1 MNKIQKKN
9 LSTFNYRP
17 EIDSLRAIAVSLVV
31 LFHFEIFIFKG
42 GFIGVDIFFVI
53 SGYLIT
59 KIACTEIDEKK
70 FSFINFYLKRIRRI
84 MPALSMTILISFV
97 IGYYLLSP
105 AHFERL
111 SRSTVYSA
119 FSLANIFFWSENN
132 YFDFVKHFKPLLHT
146 WSLSVEIQFYILWP
160 ILIFLLKSYFF
171 KNMKVIIILTIALS
185 MIVSFIYSP
194 RASGFFYFTGF
205 RIYEFGI
212 GSLIY
217 LYKFELKKKVADLFF
232 VLGIL
237 IILLSSVLLTEK
249 TIFPG
254 LNAFFPCF
262 GAFLILISFKYL
274 IYFKKIFVN
283 KLFLLIGKLSYS
295 IYLVHWPILIYYK
308 YYSLYPISGLEKL
321 FLIILILVIS
331 FILYRFVELPF
342 RKFYSGVPVIKNST
356 LLLLLFSFFT
366 IVVISPQLLVKKN
379 FDLKMKKENII
390 ILKKIEKD
398 QAIILNIEKQAIK
411 RTDSS
416 KYFSKIKKEKKI
428 LVLGDSHA
436 RDLFIAITSIK
447 EFSHYDIEYLINND
461 LNCFK
466 NKDLNYKILSAI
478 KNLFNSKDYCNNKI
492 IEFKNQK
499 QIDKADIIIVSSRWE
514 NIIDL
519 NRLRIKINNRD
530 DKEVIFVNRRPR
542 FYHIP
547 TLYLKSKS
555 DINELA
561 NINKDLKINSL
572 NMEIKNNFINTKFK
586 LFDIEKVLCPENK
599 CIVFKNNELLILDED
614 HWTLYGSQ
622 YFGKILHETGL
633 LN

>member
-1 MNKIQKKN
+1 MNKIQKKII
-9 LSTFNYRP
+9 STFNYRP

-59 KIACTEIDEKK
+59 KITCIEIDEKK

-84 MPALSMTILISFV
+84 MPALSVIILISFV

-105 AHFERL
+105 VHFERL

-132 YFDFVKHFKPLLHT
+132 YFDFEKHFKPLLHT

-160 ILIFLLKSYFF
+160 ILIFLLKSYFI
-171 KNMKVIIILTIALS
+171 KNIKVIIVLTIALS

-342 RKFYSGVPVIKNST
+342 RKFYNGVPVIKNST
-356 LLLLLFSFFT
+356 LLLLLFFF
-366 IVVISPQLLVKKN
+366 
-379 FDLKMKKENII
+379 FYD
-390 ILKKIEKD
+390 
-398 QAIILNIEKQAIK
+398 
-411 RTDSS
+411 R
-416 KYFSKIKKEKKI
+416 
-428 LVLGDSHA
+428 SH
-436 RDLFIAITSIK
+436 LTSIA
-447 EFSHYDIEYLINND
+447 
-461 LNCFK
+461 C
-466 NKDLNYKILSAI
+466 
-478 KNLFNSKDYCNNKI
+478 
-492 IEFKNQK
+492 
-499 QIDKADIIIVSSRWE
+499 
-514 NIIDL
+514 
-519 NRLRIKINNRD
+519 
-530 DKEVIFVNRRPR
+530 
-542 FYHIP
+542 
-547 TLYLKSKS
+547 
-555 DINELA
+555 
-561 NINKDLKINSL
+561 
-572 NMEIKNNFINTKFK
+572 
-586 LFDIEKVLCPENK
+586 
-599 CIVFKNNELLILDED
+599 
-614 HWTLYGSQ
+614 
-622 YFGKILHETGL
+622 
-633 LN
+633 